1 MMANEATWSRH
12 MMFGFIK
19 AYRFD
24 HLCHLHEDAPTKCRP
39 IKSLWVPHKANMAY
53 LKMEQSNA

>member
-24 HLCHLHEDAPTKCRP
+24 HLCHLHEDVPSQCR
-39 IKSLWVPHKANMAY
+39 IKDKRPHKANMAY